1 MTHRHS
7 SSLTLTDGTQLLH
20 LTAALAGLRLLSVMS
35 RCASTNGTTPTPPS
49 TRKEKRSSSFHPSRF
64 TVEADSHQL
73 YVAIPNPSFNLGCS
87 NCVNALRW
95 VLVTHSRRLIGFKRG
110 QRISPLSH
118 VLLIKSEV
126 FIIFLANPSGCS
138 NSPHA
143 IPAEQQQN

>member
-7 SSLTLTDGTQLLH
+7 SLLTLTDGTQLLH
-20 LTAALAGLRLLSVMS
+20 LTAALAGSRLLAVTS
-35 RCASTNGTTPTPPS
+35 RCASANPPPPS
-49 TRKEKRSSSFHPSRF
+49 TRKEKHSPSFHPSRF

-126 FIIFLANPSGCS
+126 FIIFLQTQVAAATALTRFLQNS
-138 NSPHA
+138 NR
-143 IPAEQQQN
+143 ID

>member
-7 SSLTLTDGTQLLH
+7 SLLTLTDGTQLLH
-20 LTAALAGLRLLSVMS
+20 LTAALAGPRLLSVTS
-35 RCASTNGTTPTPPS
+35 RCASALPPHPLS
-49 TRKEKRSSSFHPSRF
+49 TRKEKHSPSFHPSSF

-126 FIIFLANPSGCS
+126 FIIFLQTQVAAATALTRFLQNS
-138 NSPHA
+138 NR
-143 IPAEQQQN
+143 ID